1 MRPRKRI
8 LCAIENEQDLSICRF
23 MLETNGYRALMASTI
38 QQTIEVFANDYV
50 DLVLVKFALAEDGD
64 RLIVRLKQIE
74 PHIPMI
80 LLADQRQVTSDICH
94 ADANIRRQCSAAE
107 LLERLKVMCTRKRG
121 QRKGTSR
128 PVQSVQPVVDV
139 ELSA

>member
-1 MRPRKRI
+1 MRSRKRI

-50 DLVLVKFALAEDGD
+50 DLVLVKFALAED
-64 RLIVRLKQIE
+64 
-74 PHIPMI
+74 
-80 LLADQRQVTSDICH
+80 
-94 ADANIRRQCSAAE
+94 ANIRRQCSAAE